1 MPCFIEDLSS
11 SSMNPSANKFLIA
24 EPFLKDE
31 NFTRSVIFLCSHDAE
46 GSMGFTLNRP
56 FDLTLDQLIE
66 DVETKNI
73 PVMIGGPVAM
83 DTIHV
88 LHQLPDLIP
97 ESHRINDQLYWGG
110 NWLAVME
117 GLRQHKIDLNK
128 IRFYLGYSGWSAGQL
143 EQELQEKTW
152 LVTEAHSDIIFKTEV
167 EDCWKR
173 SLIKVGAPYSDWIH
187 FPNDPQLN

>member
-1 MPCFIEDLSS
+1 MPCFLEDLSS
-11 SSMNPSANKFLIA
+11 SSMNSYTNKFLIA

-56 FDLTLDQLIE
+56 FDLSLDQLI
-66 DVETKNI
+66 DNIETKNI

-88 LHQLPDLIP
+88 LHQMPDLIT
-97 ESHRINDQLYWGG
+97 ESHRINEQLYWGG
-110 NWLAVME
+110 NWLAVLE
-117 GLRQHKIDLNK
+117 GLRQNKIDLNK

-152 LVTEAHSDIIFKTEV
+152 LVTDAHSDIIFNTEV

-173 SLIKVGAPYSDWIH
+173 SLIKAGAPYSDWIR